1 MNDIICESCVNYTYD
16 EEYDGYV
23 CDVNIDED
31 EMMRIMSSKY
41 KKCPYFR
48 DGDDY
53 KIVKKQN

>member
-1 MNDIICESCVNYTYD
+1 MADVICENCVFYTYD
-16 EEYDGYV
+16 EEYEDYM
-23 CDVNIDED
+23 CDVSMDED
-31 EMMRIMSSKY
+31 EIMRIESSKY